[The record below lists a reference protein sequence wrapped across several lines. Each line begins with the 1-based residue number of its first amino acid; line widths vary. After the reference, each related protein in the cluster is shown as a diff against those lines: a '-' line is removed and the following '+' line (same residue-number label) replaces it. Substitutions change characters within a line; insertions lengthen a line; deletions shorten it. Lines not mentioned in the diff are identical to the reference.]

1 MKNLIIYA
9 TRYGSVANAAKLL
22 AGELQGTTDLV
33 RLGYDDL
40 PALNKYDSVIVGG
53 SIHIGNI
60 QKKVKEFCLGLE
72 AELLEKK
79 LGLFIC
85 AAEKNE
91 EKQMDIIRKN
101 YPSELFNHSTTTG
114 WFGYEVHLEK
124 ASFMD
129 RTAIRFIM
137 GVKESFSDLKKEN
150 IAKFAAKMNND
161 RNGGRA

>member
-9 TRYGSVANAAKLL
+9 TKYGSVANAAVLL
-22 AGELQGTTDLV
+22 AGELQGETDLV

-40 PALNKYDSVIVGG
+40 PALDEYDSVVVGG
-53 SIHIGNI
+53 SIYIGNI
-60 QKKVKEFCLGLE
+60 QKEVKEFCLGFE

-91 EKQMDIIRKN
+91 EKQRDIIRKN
-101 YPSELFNHSTTTG
+101 YPLELINHSTATG
-114 WFGYEVHLEK
+114 WFGQEVHLEK

-129 RTAIRFIM
+129 RTAIRLIM
-137 GVKESFSDLKKEN
+137 GVKKSFSDLKKEN
-150 IAKFAAKMNND
+150 IAEFAAKMN
-161 RNGGRA
+161 A